1 MNIAANDTEPMP
13 PPKRELFYRHR
24 LPTRITHWLTA
35 IAVFGLLMSG
45 MGIFN
50 AHPRLYWGM
59 AGSNSDPALLEMT
72 TESGKGVVR
81 IGSLTLK
88 TDGVFG
94 RSEVNGQLF
103 SRGFPAAVTLP
114 GPQNLATARRWH
126 FFFAWIFG
134 LSLTT
139 YFVFSI
145 ANGHLRHDLAPK
157 KGELSLRHILHDIV
171 EHAKLNFPKGD
182 AAKNYNILQK
192 IAYLGTL
199 VALLPT
205 MILTGLTMSPGFNA
219 VAPWLLTLF
228 GGRQSARTIH
238 FIAAAG
244 VVAFILVHLLMV
256 VLAGPINEIRS
267 MITGRFAIPPEKK

>member
-1 MNIAANDTEPMP
+1 MNIAANDTEPMA
-13 PPKRELFYRHR
+13 PPKPELFYRHR

-59 AGSNSDPALLEMT
+59 AGANSDPALLEMT
-72 TESGKGVVR
+72 TEGGKGVVR
-81 IGSLTLK
+81 IGPVTLQ
-88 TDGVFG
+88 TEGVFG
-94 RSEVNGQLF
+94 RSTVNGQMY

-126 FFFAWIFG
+126 FFFAWIFAA
-134 LSLTT
+134 SLTT
-139 YFVFSI
+139 YFAFSI
-145 ANGHLRHDLAPK
+145 ANGHLRRDLAPK
-157 KGELSLRHILHDIV
+157 KNELSLRHILHDIV
-171 EHAKLNFPKGD
+171 EHAKLNFPKGE
-182 AAKNYNILQK
+182 AAKSYNILQK

-199 VALLPT
+199 IGLLPA

-219 VAPWLLTLF
+219 VAPWLPTLF

-244 VVAFILVHLLMV
+244 VVAFILVHLIMV
-256 VLAGPINEIRS
+256 VLAGPINEVRS
-267 MITGRFAIPPEKK
+267 MITGRFAVPPEKI